1 MFYGV
6 HQQMKKFSFLL
17 VAGMLAMACHRKS
30 VPTEDIIISNEP
42 AATKPKSTT
51 ATTASMNGEAIF
63 EQRCKRCHALPQ
75 AAKFT
80 VAEWDNILI
89 SMVPKA
95 RLDKDAEAKL
105 RTYIKAHAK
114 T

>member
-1 MFYGV
+1 
-6 HQQMKKFSFLL
+6 MKKFSVLL
-17 VAGMLAMACHRKS
+17 LAGILVIACHRKTL
-30 VPTEDIIISNEP
+30 PTEDIIISNEP
-42 AATKPKSTT
+42 ANTKPKTAT
-51 ATTASMNGEAIF
+51 ATTAAMNGEAIF

-75 AAKFT
+75 PGKFT

-114 T
+114 AGA